1 MTQES
6 NNQDKKSSGKSKTRA
21 RTTTPTYN
29 ASGVK
34 APRYNVKGIGKL
46 GWSLG
51 GLKGA
56 QVAPSPGQGS
66 ERSIAKSI
74 GGALTGLNSAP
85 NRKSEKS

>member
-1 MTQES
+1 ME
-6 NNQDKKSSGKSKTRA
+6 DKKAPKAKTRA
-21 RTTTPTYN
+21 RTTTPHYN
-29 ASGVK
+29 ASGLK

-66 ERSIAKSI
+66 EASIAKSI
-74 GGALTGLNSAP
+74 GGALQGLNSASK
-85 NRKSEKS
+85 RKSQKG

>member
-1 MTQES
+1 MD
-6 NNQDKKSSGKSKTRA
+6 DKKSAGKSKSRS

-29 ASGVK
+29 ANGIK

-56 QVAPSPGQGS
+56 QVAPAPGQGS
-66 ERSIAKSI
+66 EISIARSIGKS
-74 GGALTGLNSAP
+74 LTGMNSAP
-85 NRKSEKS
+85 NRNTQKG

>member
-1 MTQES
+1 MSE
-6 NNQDKKSSGKSKTRA
+6 DKKSTGKAKTRA
-21 RTTTPTYN
+21 RTTTPHYN
-29 ASGVK
+29 ASGIK

-66 ERSIAKSI
+66 EASIAKSI
-74 GGALTGLNSAP
+74 GGALKGLNNAP
-85 NRKSEKS
+85 SRKSEKS

>member
-1 MTQES
+1 M
-6 NNQDKKSSGKSKTRA
+6 QDKRKSRA

-29 ASGVK
+29 ATGIK

-56 QVAPSPGQGS
+56 QVSPAAARGMSQGS
-66 ERSIAKSI
+66 LARSI
-74 GGALTGLNSAP
+74 GGALTGLNSASG
-85 NRKSEKS
+85 RKTNKG

>member
-1 MTQES
+1 ME
-6 NNQDKKSSGKSKTRA
+6 DKKQSRTRK
-21 RTTTPTYN
+21 TTPHYN
-29 ASGVK
+29 ASGIK

-56 QVAPSPGQGS
+56 QVAPKPGQGS
-66 ERSIAKSI
+66 EFSIAKSI

-85 NRKSEKS
+85 SGKSQKS

>member
-1 MTQES
+1 MAE
-6 NNQDKKSSGKSKTRA
+6 DKKSGEKAKSRA
-21 RTTTPTYN
+21 RTTTPHYN

-66 ERSIAKSI
+66 EGSIAKSI
-74 GGALTGLNSAP
+74 GMSLRGMNSAP
-85 NRKSEKS
+85 TGKSHKS

>member
-1 MTQES
+1 M
-6 NNQDKKSSGKSKTRA
+6 NDKSKSRA
-21 RTTTPTYN
+21 RTTPRYN
-29 ASGVK
+29 AFGIK

-66 ERSIAKSI
+66 EGSIAKSI
-74 GGALTGLNSAP
+74 GGALTGLNGVT
-85 NRKSEKS
+85 NESENS